1 MVILKGMLYIILS
14 FLVIYAVIMFIL
26 WIICLNKWFI
36 YKPIN
41 NVNHYKE
48 YKEKN
53 ISNIDDTL

>member
-1 MVILKGMLYIILS
+1 MVILKGMLYVILS

-26 WIICLNKWFI
+26 WFICLNKWYK

-41 NVNHYKE
+41 NINHYKE
-48 YKEKN
+48 HKEKN